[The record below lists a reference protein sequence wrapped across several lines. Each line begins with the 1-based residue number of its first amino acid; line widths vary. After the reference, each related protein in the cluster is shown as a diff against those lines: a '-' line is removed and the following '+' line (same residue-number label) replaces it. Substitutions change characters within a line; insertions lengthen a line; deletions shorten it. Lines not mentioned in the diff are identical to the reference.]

1 MNAIKKQSK
10 KTIPL
15 PFSVY
20 FWTVTFLAMAGLA
33 VSVYLTVS
41 HYRVYTDISY
51 SSFCA
56 ISKAINCD
64 TVSQSSYS
72 IWPSMGPRL
81 TVGLRHELQKESK
94 WQ

>member
-1 MNAIKKQSK
+1 MNAIKKQSN

-20 FWTVTFLAMAGLA
+20 FWTVAILAMAGLA
-33 VSVYLTVS
+33 NSIYLAVS
-41 HYRVYTDISY
+41 HYRVYTDIFY

-64 TVSQSSYS
+64 TVSQSIYS
-72 IWPSMGPRL
+72 MASNFQSIAD
-81 TVGLRHELQKESK
+81 V
-94 WQ
+94 